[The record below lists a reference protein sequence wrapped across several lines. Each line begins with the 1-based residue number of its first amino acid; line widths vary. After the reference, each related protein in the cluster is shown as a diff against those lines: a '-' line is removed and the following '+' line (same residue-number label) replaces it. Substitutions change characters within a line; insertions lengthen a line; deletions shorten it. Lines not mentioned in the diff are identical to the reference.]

1 MLVPFFKG
9 VGLVRSCFSVIA
21 QRRRFLFS
29 VAGVAILAASGA
41 SIPVRAASAVRATTL
56 SDADFADLKRI
67 EAYLDKIHTLEAR
80 FSQTTADGAVAD
92 GRVWLSRPGKMRF
105 EYAPPQQLTIISNGD
120 FVAVDD
126 QELKNVSF
134 YPVESTPIWF
144 LLRAGI
150 QLSGD
155 VTITKFERG
164 PKTLR
169 VTAVQ
174 TKDPGSGAITLVF
187 TDQPLELHQW
197 QIIDGQNR
205 ITTVALSNP
214 QEGVALSAELFRL
227 PENKGTAESK
237 GSR

>member
-1 MLVPFFKG
+1 M
-9 VGLVRSCFSVIA
+9 RSSLPVFRH
-21 QRRRFLFS
+21 RRRFLS
-29 VAGVAILAASGA
+29 AAAGAVLLAASGPFVPA
-41 SIPVRAASAVRATTL
+41 RAAAARATKL
-56 SDADFADLKRI
+56 SDADYADLKRI
-67 EAYLDKIHTLEAR
+67 ETYLDNIRTLEAR

-105 EYAPPQQLTIISNGD
+105 EYAPPQQLTIVSNGD

-197 QIIDGQNR
+197 QIADAQNR

-214 QEGVALSAELFRL
+214 QEGVSLSADLFRL